1 MIPEELVQRVVLS
14 AGLDPAVA
22 RRLLEDVVA
31 YHAEPMEEFVR
42 RRHRELAGRG
52 ERNEAIYARLRAEVA
67 ARLFQG
73 PDCST
78 RQIRRIIYG

>member
-1 MIPEELVQRVVLS
+1 MLPEELVQRVILS

-31 YHAEPMEEFVR
+31 FYGEPVEAFVR
-42 RRHRELAGRG
+42 RRHRELAARG
-52 ERNEAIYARLRAEVA
+52 ERNEEIYAQIRAEVGT
-67 ARLFQG
+67 RLFKG